1 MSKQNKIQVI
11 IIFVL
16 LTVLV
21 AMTYFYVTKE
31 KNENDARQM
40 NDQSF
45 EGGPGGQNKAE
56 GQMPGEQG
64 QQESNVE
71 TKGKLEVNETKTL
84 SNENYISTN
93 SDESAIVTTE
103 GANLTLDSI
112 SISKQGDTTNT
123 ENSEFYGVNASLLA
137 KSNSTINI
145 NNSNIQ
151 TDSKGSNAVFAT
163 GENAKI
169 YIKDTT
175 INTSKDS
182 SRGLDAT
189 YGGYIEADNVTIS
202 TKGGSCATLATD
214 RGEGTVIA
222 KNSNLS
228 TQGSGSPIIYS
239 TGSITLENSKGKA
252 IGAQNIVIEG
262 KNSATVTN
270 STLSA
275 SGKGN
280 RNNVDN
286 CGFMIYQS
294 MSGDAGEGTGTFTAK
309 DSTLKIDSD
318 SEYYS
323 SAPFF
328 FITNTNA
335 VINLENNNIEY
346 GSNILL
352 KAAATT
358 EWGKTGSNG
367 GVVTLN
373 ASNQKLVGNIEIDKI
388 SEAQINLK
396 NSSSWEGKINSD
408 NIAKSASLS
417 LDSSSKIKLTGD
429 SYLTTFED
437 EDSSF
442 NNIDFNG
449 YMIYVNGEAIK

>member
-1 MSKQNKIQVI
+1 
-11 IIFVL
+11 
-16 LTVLV
+16 
-21 AMTYFYVTKE
+21 
-31 KNENDARQM
+31 
-40 NDQSF
+40 
-45 EGGPGGQNKAE
+45 
-56 GQMPGEQG
+56 
-64 QQESNVE
+64 
-71 TKGKLEVNETKTL
+71 
-84 SNENYISTN
+84 
-93 SDESAIVTTE
+93 
-103 GANLTLDSI
+103 
-112 SISKQGDTTNT
+112 
-123 ENSEFYGVNASLLA
+123 
-137 KSNSTINI
+137 
-145 NNSNIQ
+145 
-151 TDSKGSNAVFAT
+151 
-163 GENAKI
+163 
-169 YIKDTT
+169 
-175 INTSKDS
+175 
-182 SRGLDAT
+182 
-189 YGGYIEADNVTIS
+189 
-202 TKGGSCATLATD
+202 
-214 RGEGTVIA
+214 
-222 KNSNLS
+222 
-228 TQGSGSPIIYS
+228 
-239 TGSITLENSKGKA
+239 
-252 IGAQNIVIEG
+252 
-262 KNSATVTN
+262 
-270 STLSA
+270 
-275 SGKGN
+275 
-280 RNNVDN
+280 
-286 CGFMIYQS
+286 MIYQS

-373 ASNQKLVGNIEIDKI
+373 ASNQKLVSNIEIDKI